1 MCGGSRFFDA
11 RDAGERRDK
20 VPKFWDWMDASDDTE
35 QRAVLVLSGPID
47 TGESWYED
55 GVYPAKFRE
64 ELAAHAGEA
73 IQVEINSPGGDV
85 FAGFE
90 IYNMLLAHEGS
101 VRVRVVGLC
110 ASAAS
115 IIAMSA
121 DAGELIM
128 CETSMMMIHN
138 PWTYAAGNS
147 GELREQADVLDLIRD
162 VMVEAYMHRFGGTQE
177 ELVGLLDADT
187 YLTPARA
194 MELGL
199 CDAIEGPEDE
209 TQDAQAAAAAML
221 GRYAAMSGETAA
233 RLRAALAPGKRARA
247 KLAREHDAHTH
258 GETTTDPLLARQLLD
273 EADAIIARLM

>member
-1 MCGGSRFFDA
+1 MPKN
-11 RDAGERRDK
+11 DK
-20 VPKFWDWMDASDDTE
+20 ETAPFWSWTAASADTE
-35 QRAVLVLSGPID
+35 DRAVLVLSGAID
-47 TGESWYED
+47 SGESWYDDAVWPER
-55 GVYPAKFRE
+55 FRS
-64 ELAAHAGEA
+64 ELDAHAGED

-90 IYNMLLAHEGS
+90 IYNMLLAHAGS

-115 IIAMSA
+115 IIAMAA

-147 GELREQADVLDLIRD
+147 GDLREQADVLDLIRD
-162 VMVEAYMHRFGGTQE
+162 VMAEAYMHRFGGTQE
-177 ELVGLLDADT
+177 ELAGLLDAGT
-187 YLTPARA
+187 YLPPARA

-199 CDAIEGPEDE
+199 CDAIEGPEEDA
-209 TQDAQAAAAAML
+209 QDAQAAAAAML

-247 KLAREHDAHTH
+247 KTAREHAAKPQQAPRSN
-258 GETTTDPLLARQLLD
+258 PLLAKQLLD